1 MSIALT
7 AFLFTIS
14 KLPSVALHYLALSP
28 FTSAAVRRRL
38 RYSYGCIAIID
49 ILLTQY
55 LFFSGTLSY
64 TLYSYKIL
72 AVTCWIPYF
81 VLTVYALRPY
91 WFQHLLIFSLYSIL
105 TITLHTLTMRI
116 LFFFT
121 TSAQHTAYFP
131 VHIVLYIG
139 LYVLVFPWIRS
150 YFHIIFIR
158 YHHLSTRYF
167 WKYTSIFAF
176 ALFMD
181 EIYFVMSRPIQDAL
195 PFFFPRTAIALA
207 TILFCLSIL
216 KGLSQMEV
224 EITQYKQH
232 AELQTEVKSISQYT
246 TTLQQ
251 SQQQIHQL
259 LKNKRK
265 TLAQLESMITAEQFA
280 DASALLQQLDS
291 SFSQTKIERF
301 CLNSLLN
308 ATLTVY
314 IQKARQL
321 GIPVTAKIDVPFQTA
336 LDSDLAM
343 VFANLI
349 ENAIH
354 ASKEQPASRQQIQIM
369 SKQQESVLALC
380 IQNRFDK
387 PLPLDADGFPVTT
400 RKGHGLGMSS
410 LKQFQEKYDA
420 TILCTQENG
429 WFKTYLQVPHIVKSP
444 PPPFLIPNTW
454 HNQTILCKYP
464 LYQLVVKGVSI

>member
-1 MSIALT
+1 MIIVLT

-28 FTSAAVRRRL
+28 FASATARRRL
-38 RYSYGCIAIID
+38 LHSYGCVAVID

-72 AVTCWIPYF
+72 AVTCWVPYF
-81 VLTVYALRPY
+81 LLTIYTFRPFG
-91 WFQHLLIFSLYSIL
+91 FQHLLIFSLYSIL
-105 TITLHTLTMRI
+105 TITLHTLAMRI
-116 LFFFT
+116 LFFFIT
-121 TSAQHTAYFP
+121 PTQHTAYFP
-131 VHIVLYIG
+131 AHIVLYIG
-139 LYVLVFPWIRS
+139 LYALAFPFIRS
-150 YFHIIFIR
+150 YFHTIFIQ

-181 EIYFVMSRPIQDAL
+181 EVYFVMTRPLQGAL
-195 PFFFPRTAIALA
+195 PFFLPRTAIALA
-207 TILFCLSIL
+207 TILFCLSIR

-232 AELQTEVKSISQYT
+232 AELQTELKSISQYT

-251 SQQQIHQL
+251 SQHQIHQL
-259 LKNKRK
+259 LKDKRN
-265 TLAQLESMITAEQFA
+265 TLAQLESMIEASQFT
-280 DASALLQQLDS
+280 DALALLQQLDS

-314 IQKARQL
+314 IQKAKQL
-321 GIPVTAKIDVPFQTA
+321 GILITVHVDVPFQTTM
-336 LDSDLAM
+336 DSDLSM

-354 ASKEQPASRQQIQIM
+354 ASREQPLSQQEIQIM
-369 SKQQESVLALC
+369 SKQQSTGLVLC

-387 PLPLDADGFPVTT
+387 PVPLDADGFPLTT
-400 RKGHGLGMSS
+400 RKGHGFGMTS
-410 LKQFQEKYDA
+410 LKQFQAKYDA

-429 WFKTYLQVPHIVKSP
+429 WFKTYLQVPHVVKSP
-444 PPPFLIPNTW
+444 PPVDDFPIF
-454 HNQTILCKYP
+454 
-464 LYQLVVKGVSI
+464 

>member
-1 MSIALT
+1 MIISLT

-28 FTSAAVRRRL
+28 FASTSARRRL
-38 RYSYGCIAIID
+38 LYSYGCVAVID

-81 VLTVYALRPY
+81 LLTIYTCRPY

-116 LFFFT
+116 LFFFIAP
-121 TSAQHTAYFP
+121 AQHTAYFP
-131 VHIVLYIG
+131 LHIVLYIG
-139 LYVLVFPWIRS
+139 LYALVFPFIRS
-150 YFHIIFIR
+150 YFHTIFIQ

-181 EIYFVMSRPIQDAL
+181 EIYFVMSRPIQGAL

-207 TILFCLSIL
+207 TILFCRSIR

-232 AELQTEVKSISQYT
+232 ATLQTELKSMSQYT

-265 TLAQLESMITAEQFA
+265 TLARLESMIAASQFA
-280 DASALLQQLDS
+280 DASTLLQQLDS

-321 GIPVTAKIDVPFQTA
+321 GIPITAHVDVPLQTTM
-336 LDSDLAM
+336 DSDLSM

-354 ASKEQPASRQQIQIM
+354 ASREQSPSRQQIQIM
-369 SKQQESVLALC
+369 SKQQSFGLVLC

-387 PLPLDADGFPVTT
+387 PVPLDADGFPMTT
-400 RKGHGLGMSS
+400 RKGHGLGMRS
-410 LKQFQEKYDA
+410 LKQFQTKYEA

-429 WFKTYLQVPHIVKSP
+429 WFKPYLQVPRVINTP
-444 PPPFLIPNTW
+444 PPVWMNSLISNRISACT
-454 HNQTILCKYP
+454 YP
-464 LYQLVVKGVSI
+464 LYQHAVKGVSVS

>member
-1 MSIALT
+1 
-7 AFLFTIS
+7 
-14 KLPSVALHYLALSP
+14 
-28 FTSAAVRRRL
+28 
-38 RYSYGCIAIID
+38 
-49 ILLTQY
+49 
-55 LFFSGTLSY
+55 
-64 TLYSYKIL
+64 
-72 AVTCWIPYF
+72 
-81 VLTVYALRPY
+81 
-91 WFQHLLIFSLYSIL
+91 
-105 TITLHTLTMRI
+105 
-116 LFFFT
+116 
-121 TSAQHTAYFP
+121 
-131 VHIVLYIG
+131 
-139 LYVLVFPWIRS
+139 
-150 YFHIIFIR
+150 
-158 YHHLSTRYF
+158 
-167 WKYTSIFAF
+167 
-176 ALFMD
+176 MD
-181 EIYFVMSRPIQDAL
+181 EVYFVMSRPIQGAL
-195 PFFFPRTAIALA
+195 PFFLPRTAIALA
-207 TILFCLSIL
+207 TILFCLSIR

-232 AELQTEVKSISQYT
+232 AALQTELKSISQYT

-265 TLAQLESMITAEQFA
+265 TLAKLESMIAASQFT

-321 GIPVTAKIDVPFQTA
+321 GIPITVSVDVPFQTTM
-336 LDSDLAM
+336 DSDLSM

-369 SKQQESVLALC
+369 SKQQASVLALC

-387 PLPLDADGFPVTT
+387 PVPLDADGFPVTT

-429 WFKTYLQVPHIVKSP
+429 WFKTYLQVPHAVESP
-444 PPPFLIPNTW
+444 SPVLD
-454 HNQTILCKYP
+454 K
-464 LYQLVVKGVSI
+464 

>member
-1 MSIALT
+1 MIIAMT

-14 KLPSVALHYLALSP
+14 KFPSVALHYLALSP
-28 FTSAAVRRRL
+28 FASAAARRRL
-38 RYSYGCIAIID
+38 LYGYGCIAIID

-105 TITLHTLTMRI
+105 TITLHTLAMRI
-116 LFFFT
+116 LFCFI
-121 TSAQHTAYFP
+121 SPAQHTAYYP
-131 VHIVLYIG
+131 AHIVLYIG
-139 LYVLVFPWIRS
+139 LYAFVFPWIRS
-150 YFHIIFIR
+150 YFHTIFIQ
-158 YHHLSTRYF
+158 YHHLSTHYF
-167 WKYTSIFAF
+167 WKYTSILAF

-181 EIYFVMSRPIQDAL
+181 EIYFVMTRPIQGAL
-195 PFFFPRTAIALA
+195 PFFLPRTAIALA
-207 TILFCLSIL
+207 TILFCLSIR

-224 EITQYKQH
+224 EIAQYKQH
-232 AELQTEVKSISQYT
+232 IELQTELESMSQYT

-251 SQQQIHQL
+251 SQRQIHQL
-259 LKNKRK
+259 LKNKRN
-265 TLAQLESMITAEQFA
+265 TLAQLESMIAASQFA
-280 DASALLQQLDS
+280 DASTLLQQLDS

-321 GIPVTAKIDVPFQTA
+321 GIPVTAKIDVPFQTV

-354 ASKEQPASRQQIQIM
+354 ASKIQPASRQHIEIIA
-369 SKQQESVLALC
+369 KQQASVLVIC
-380 IQNRFDK
+380 IQNQFDE
-387 PLPLDADGFPVTT
+387 LVPLDDDGFPVTT

-410 LKQFQEKYDA
+410 LKQFQEKYEA
-420 TILCTQENG
+420 TVLCTQENG
-429 WFKTYLQVPHIVKSP
+429 WFKTYLQVPCVVESP
-444 PPPFLIPNTW
+444 PPY
-454 HNQTILCKYP
+454 TI
-464 LYQLVVKGVSI
+464 IDN